1 MNDDK
6 KKLQTILTN
15 MVDKCDGITFYK
27 LYVNGITA
35 TIYKKNGILT
45 VEPECGGESFTV
57 NDIENVYF
65 YSDYY
70 YAEIDVN
77 GTTYGIDIVKDLS
90 PEEIEKMLG

>member
-27 LYVNGITA
+27 LYVDGASA
-35 TIYKKNGILT
+35 TIYKRNGILM
-45 VEPECGGESFTV
+45 VEPERGGTFGIDE
-57 NDIENVYF
+57 IENVYF

-90 PEEIEKMLG
+90 PDEIEKMLG